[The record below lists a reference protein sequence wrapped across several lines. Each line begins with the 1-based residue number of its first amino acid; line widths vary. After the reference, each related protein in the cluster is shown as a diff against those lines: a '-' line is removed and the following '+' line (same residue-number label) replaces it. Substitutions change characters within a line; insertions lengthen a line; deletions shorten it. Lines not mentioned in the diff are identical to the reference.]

1 MKPGCIR
8 MFKFLVLTG
17 MEQAY
22 AEYLRDVVTPIDA
35 VAHAAD
41 AFVEL
46 ITVTPDAAETAWN
59 HGRVFTFRD
68 CSHRE
73 AMPAAMAKAAAAFDG
88 GDEARMKRKAYA
100 ETLRHQ
106 IAIADYD
113 IG

>member
-8 MFKFLVLTG
+8 MFKFLVLPG

-22 AEYLRDVVTPIDA
+22 ADYLREVVAPIDA
-35 VAHAAD
+35 AAHAAGV
-41 AFVEL
+41 FLEL
-46 ITVTPDAAETAWN
+46 LTVTPDAAETDWS

-68 CSHRE
+68 RAHRE

-88 GDEARMKRKAYA
+88 SEDARDKRKAYA
-100 ETLRHQ
+100 ETLRRQ

-113 IG
+113 ID

>member
-1 MKPGCIR
+1 MKPSCAR
-8 MFKFLVLTG
+8 MFKFRVLPG

-22 AEYLRDVVTPIDA
+22 ADYLREVVTPIDA

-46 ITVTPDAAETAWN
+46 ITVTPDAVETEWN

-68 CSHRE
+68 RAHRE
-73 AMPAAMAKAAAAFDG
+73 AMPAAMAKAAAGFDG
-88 GDEARMKRKAYA
+88 SDEARVKRKAYA
-100 ETLRHQ
+100 ETLRRQ

-113 IG
+113 VS

>member
-8 MFKFLVLTG
+8 MFKFQVLPG
-17 MEQAY
+17 MERAY
-22 AEYLRDVVTPIDA
+22 AEYLRDVVAPIDA
-35 VAHAAD
+35 AAHRDGAYLD
-41 AFVEL
+41 LV
-46 ITVTPDAAETAWN
+46 TVTPDAADAAWN

-68 CSHRE
+68 RVHRG

-88 GDEARMKRKAYA
+88 SDEARVKRKAYA
-100 ETLRHQ
+100 ETLRRQ